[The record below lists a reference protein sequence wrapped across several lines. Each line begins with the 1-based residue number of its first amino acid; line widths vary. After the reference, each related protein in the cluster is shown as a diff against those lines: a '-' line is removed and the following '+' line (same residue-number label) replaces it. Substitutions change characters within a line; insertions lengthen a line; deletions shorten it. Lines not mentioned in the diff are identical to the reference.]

1 MQEEEAELAK
11 LEKLVG
17 LRSGNFDTDHI
28 KLLIAEA
35 KQVTNRGSIIEKA
48 EKLLDEDEE
57 LDVRQREMIL
67 AFIKKQSYR

>member
-1 MQEEEAELAK
+1 MLEEETELAK
-11 LEKLVG
+11 LEKQIG

-35 KQVTNRGSIIEKA
+35 KIIANRSAVIDEAKKPLSEEDG
-48 EKLLDEDEE
+48 LDD
-57 LDVRQREMIL
+57 RQREIIL